1 MESFSGRIGMVSLNS
16 ALCIEML
23 ILPQVTVLKVDHIF
37 DSNPQESFEYLL
49 DERHFDRII

>member
-23 ILPQVTVLKVDHIF
+23 ILPQVTVLKVDHRF